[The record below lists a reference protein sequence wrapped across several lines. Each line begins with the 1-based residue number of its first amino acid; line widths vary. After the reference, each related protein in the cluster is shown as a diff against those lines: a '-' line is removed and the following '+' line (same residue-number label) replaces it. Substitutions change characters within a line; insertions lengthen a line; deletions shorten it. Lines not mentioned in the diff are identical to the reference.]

1 MEKRFWLISILALLL
16 IFSGVS
22 AEGKISDNFDIV
34 TTAEENKV
42 IFDTDM
48 GYMGDD
54 SIALFALLQA
64 DKAGYIDLLGVT
76 AVGGNELLAPGTAA
90 ILNQLERLERTD
102 IPVYMGTDIPLKGFR
117 DLEAESQV
125 YGKPAW
131 TGGYRQLEHYTTD
144 YKNLGPLENAE
155 WGIPETSAQEM
166 HAADFMIEQVHK
178 YPGQVTIFAVGACT
192 NVAIAVMKDP
202 TFAENAAGIVY
213 MGGAIDVPGNTTPL
227 AEFNWWY
234 DPESAAVALR
244 ANWNYQLVVPH
255 DVAPKVLMAKD
266 VFDMYAEAKST
277 LVTDLLVEKY
287 GPRYEENPTS
297 TSYCWDPITV
307 GVFLCPD
314 LILTSEV
321 RNIAIETTAGYTY
334 GKSVTWDLGKGPY
347 NSAEATIV
355 LDVDRDSFWTLMSEL
370 FGENF

>member
-1 MEKRFWLISILALLL
+1 MKRKFWLVCIGLLLL
-16 IFSGVS
+16 ICGNVF
-22 AEGKISDNFDIV
+22 ADGKISENFDIA

-54 SIALFALLQA
+54 SIAMFALLQA
-64 DKAGYIDLLGVT
+64 DKAGYIELLGIT
-76 AVGGNELLAPGTAA
+76 AVGGNSLLAPGTAA
-90 ILNQLERLERTD
+90 ILNQLERLGRTD

-117 DLEAESQV
+117 NLEADAQV
-125 YGKPAW
+125 YGQFGW

-144 YKNLGPLENAE
+144 YKNLGPLENEE
-155 WGIPETSAQEM
+155 WGLPETLAEEM

-213 MGGAIDVPGNTTPL
+213 MGGAIDVPGNTTPT

-234 DPESAAVALR
+234 DPDAAAVALR

-266 VFDMYAEAKST
+266 VYDLYAEKNHSA
-277 LVTDLLVEKY
+277 VTELLVEKY

-314 LILTSEV
+314 LIKTSEI
-321 RNIAIETTAGYTY
+321 RDIAIETSPGYTY
-334 GKSVTWDLGKGPY
+334 GKAVTWDLGKGPY
-347 NSAEATIV
+347 NSSEATIV
-355 LDVDRDSFWTLMSEL
+355 LDVDRDGFWTFMSDL